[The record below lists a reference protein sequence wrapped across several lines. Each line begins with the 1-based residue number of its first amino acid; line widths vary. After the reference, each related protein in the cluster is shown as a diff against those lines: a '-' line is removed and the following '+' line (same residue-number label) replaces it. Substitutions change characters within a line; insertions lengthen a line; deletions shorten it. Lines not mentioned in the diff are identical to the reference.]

1 MSVISFI
8 TGTHVKTV
16 FIENALNYSKVFT
29 EILNELAKNE
39 KSYALRLELTLK
51 DDKKVMFWISKDNK
65 IVLASVNGVSF
76 KNILNYENIG
86 KYLPLIIDVYVLSYE
101 NLLKD
106 METLNFAQKLSSFNI
121 DVLTP
126 DETKKY
132 VEEFLS
138 RIRAEE
144 KLKEKLALE
153 YKLSNELSKVLK
165 DVLVLSRIILYVNK
179 TCSGKIRVNVSRKNS
194 FRELFNKVIKELH
207 IQTFNKVSKDFI
219 IYVYS
224 KVKVFSIRM
233 ILDLEECCYGVLL
246 TANGKTLEIDEEM
259 LAKPIGK
266 LFPQKEATIVLT
278 FKCVPKS
285 ILKT

>member
-29 EILNELAKNE
+29 EVLNELAKNE
-39 KSYALRLELTLK
+39 KSYALRLELMLK
-51 DDKKVMFWISKDNK
+51 DNKKVVFWISKDNK
-65 IVLASVNGVSF
+65 IVLASINGISF
-76 KNILNYENIG
+76 KSILNYENIR
-86 KYLPLIIDVYVLSYE
+86 KYLPVIIDVYALSYE

-106 METLNFAQKLSSFNI
+106 METLNFVQKLSSFNI

-126 DETKKY
+126 NETKKY
-132 VEEFLS
+132 IKEFLS
-138 RIRAEE
+138 RIKAEKE
-144 KLKEKLALE
+144 LKEKLPLE

-179 TCSGKIRVNVSRKNS
+179 TCSGKIKVSVSRKNS
-194 FRELFNKVIKELH
+194 FRELFNRVIKELH
-207 IQTFNKVSKDFI
+207 VQAFNKAGKGFI
-219 IYVYS
+219 VYVYS

-233 ILDLEECCYGVLL
+233 LLDLDECCYGVLL
-246 TANGKTLEIDEEM
+246 TANGKTLEIDEKM

-278 FKCVPKS
+278 FKCIPRSV
-285 ILKT
+285 LKI